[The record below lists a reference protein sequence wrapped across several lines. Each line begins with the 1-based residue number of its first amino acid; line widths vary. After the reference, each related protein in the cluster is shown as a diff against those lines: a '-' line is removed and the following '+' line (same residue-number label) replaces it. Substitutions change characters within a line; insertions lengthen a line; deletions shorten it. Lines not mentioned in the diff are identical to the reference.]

1 MSSKKFDDVKI
12 GDILVSRQRT
22 RDGSNFVGTVEAIHY
37 SPTKTLTVRFFRN
50 NTTYTIHSTSIG
62 VSWDIVT

>member
-12 GDILVSRQRT
+12 GDILISRQRT
-22 RDGSNFVGTVEAIHY
+22 SDGSNFVGIVEAINY
-37 SPTKTLTVRFFRN
+37 SPTKNLTLRFFRN
-50 NTTYTIHSTSIG
+50 NTTYVIHSTSIG

>member
-12 GDILVSRQRT
+12 GDILISRQVT
-22 RDGSNFVGTVEAIHY
+22 RAGTNFVGTVESVQFHP
-37 SPTKTLTVRFFRN
+37 SKCLTVRLFFN
-50 NTTYTIHSTSIG
+50 DVIYTIHSTSIG

>member
-12 GDILVSRQRT
+12 GDILISRQRT
-22 RDGSNFVGTVEAIHY
+22 SDGSNFVGIVEAIHY
-37 SPTKTLTVRFFRN
+37 SPTKNLTLRFFRN
-50 NTTYTIHSTSIG
+50 NTTYVIHSTSIG

>member
-12 GDILVSRQRT
+12 GDILISRQRT
-22 RDGSNFVGTVEAIHY
+22 SDGSNFVGTVEAINF
-37 SPTKTLTVRFFRN
+37 SPTKNLTIRMFRN
-50 NTTYTIHSTSIG
+50 NTTYIIHSTSIG